1 MSKIA
6 TIRESLF
13 GDRDKITSERYFV
26 TISIF
31 ALAVLVL
38 VRCVFYII
46 YTEEITSA
54 MLTGGI
60 TVLFFC
66 LYYSVR
72 YHDYLLLPKAI
83 ITISGYILL
92 DLSFYIQHLSKGPIL
107 FLVIIFAAF
116 VIWVWKGKY
125 LLIFMMFYFLNLLL
139 LFYLDYTAEEQ
150 VVNYPNQKVRSVQI
164 FLSFLT
170 YAVVLIF
177 LLYMVK
183 GEFLRL
189 KRKAVNSDR
198 LKSAFLANMSH
209 EIRTPM
215 NGILG
220 FSDLLKNPNLTG
232 KIKEEYIE
240 IIEKSGYRMLGVIN
254 DIVDMSKLEAGLVQ
268 LDFKESNI
276 TKQLEYIYKFFKP
289 EVEAK
294 GLTLSCDN
302 LDAEEQ
308 IIIKTDREKLF
319 AILINLVKNAIKYS
333 KQGTIKFGYNLKGDF
348 VNFYVQDTGIGV
360 AKDRQQA
367 IFERFVQADIEDV
380 AARQGAGLGLS
391 ITKSYVQLLGGEI
404 WLESEVGQGSRFN
417 FTLPYDSIFKETK
430 INNKDM
436 LDKATSNNLK
446 LNILIVEDDE
456 ISEALLCITVNDF
469 CKEPLIARTGAEA
482 VELCNQNPDLDL
494 VLMDIK
500 LPIFSGYEATR
511 RIREF
516 NKEVII
522 IAQTAYG
529 LSRDR
534 EKAIEIGCNDYISKP
549 IDRAKLVALIEKH
562 LR

>member
-1 MSKIA
+1 MSKIS

-13 GDRDKITSERYFV
+13 GNRDKITSERYFV
-26 TISIF
+26 TIFFFTLAILISFRCIF
-31 ALAVLVL
+31 HIVSTLSLN
-38 VRCVFYII
+38 
-46 YTEEITSA
+46 SA
-54 MLTGGI
+54 ILTGAVAI
-60 TVLFFC
+60 LFFV
-66 LYYSVR
+66 LYYFVR
-72 YHDYLLLPKAI
+72 YHKYLLVPKAI
-83 ITISGYILL
+83 ITIGGYVFL
-92 DLSFYIQHLSKGPIL
+92 DLAFYFQSLSRGPVL
-107 FLVIIFAAF
+107 FLIVIFAAL
-116 VIWVWKGKY
+116 VIWVWRGKY
-125 LLIFMMFYFLNLLL
+125 LLIFMMFYFLNLLF
-139 LFYLDYTAEEQ
+139 LFYLDYTTAEQ
-150 VVNYPNQKVRSVQI
+150 LVNYPNQKVRSVHI
-164 FLSFLT
+164 FVSFFS
-170 YAVVLIF
+170 YAFVLIL
-177 LLYMVK
+177 LLYLIK
-183 GEFLRL
+183 TEFLRL

-232 KIKEEYIE
+232 EIKEEYIE

-276 TKQLEYIYKFFKP
+276 TKQLEYVYKFFKP

-294 GLTLSCDN
+294 GLTLSCEN

-391 ITKSYVQLLGGEI
+391 ITKSYVELLGGEI

-436 LDKATSNNLK
+436 LDKATLSNLK

-516 NKEVII
+516 NKEVVI

-529 LSRDR
+529 LSSDQ